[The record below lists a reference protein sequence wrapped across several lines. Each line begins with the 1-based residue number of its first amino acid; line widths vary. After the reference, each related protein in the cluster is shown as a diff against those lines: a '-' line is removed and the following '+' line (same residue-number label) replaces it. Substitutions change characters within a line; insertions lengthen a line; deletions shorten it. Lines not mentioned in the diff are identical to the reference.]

1 MKEFINSTAIEV
13 EKLPAYGWVHLT
25 YFIVGVLVCVLIG
38 YLLRKKSIKTM
49 NWILFGLGL
58 FLLLTEIYKRL
69 FYTYYIGQ
77 GSYQYWIF
85 PFQMCSI
92 PMYFCILLP
101 FIKSEKIRNAI
112 YVFLISY
119 NFLGGFISF
128 LEPSG
133 LIHEYLF
140 LTIHAFIWH
149 MILVLIGVIIDLNK
163 NIKFTFKEFRN
174 NILLFISLCIMAF
187 IINLIFLGKGVNMF
201 FVGPEISSIIVFK
214 SIATKFGWY
223 INTPIYMLA
232 LTIGAYIFYIPSV
245 FLSKRK

>member
-1 MKEFINSTAIEV
+1 MRNFINSTAIEV

-25 YFIVGVLVCVLIG
+25 YFIVGVLVCILIG

-58 FLLLTEIYKRL
+58 FLIITEVYKQL
-69 FYTYYIGQ
+69 FYTYYIGN

-112 YVFLISY
+112 YIFLISY

-128 LEPSG
+128 LVP
-133 LIHEYLF
+133 LL
-140 LTIHAFIWH
+140 
-149 MILVLIGVIIDLNK
+149 
-163 NIKFTFKEFRN
+163 KFQT
-174 NILLFISLCIMAF
+174 
-187 IINLIFLGKGVNMF
+187 
-201 FVGPEISSIIVFK
+201 VF
-214 SIATKFGWY
+214 
-223 INTPIYMLA
+223 
-232 LTIGAYIFYIPSV
+232 
-245 FLSKRK
+245 